1 MKILDQIKQE
11 VEHQMQ
17 AKYGKSISKRY
28 NKATIALSWILIYM
42 VLVLNKTIKQASE
55 LLGINYTAAKN
66 IYRQYKKIHLHQN
79 LQRRAGVSTSQNYS
93 WKKFEVKVICQNTPT
108 HTYTLDLYLQK

>member
-17 AKYGKSISKRY
+17 TKYGKSISKRY
-28 NKATIALSWILIYM
+28 NKATLTIRWILIYM
-42 VLVLNKTIKQASE
+42 VLVLNQTIKQSSD

-66 IYRQYKKIHLHQN
+66 IYRQYKNQYLNQN
-79 LQRRAGVSTSQNYS
+79 LQRRATISSSKNYN
-93 WKKFEVKVICQNTPT
+93 WKKFQVKVICQQTQI
-108 HTYTLDLYLQK
+108 HSYTLDLYIQN